1 MSNFLTIHQLVSI
14 PWSNLNRDDTGTPKR
29 LFQGGVLRG
38 QLSSQSIKR
47 AIRVA
52 YENASH
58 DISIRS
64 GNLADLVVKRVLEI
78 EPNFDEKTAQAI
90 AKKVLD
96 SLVKAGENSKIS
108 LWFSG
113 EEIETCAAAIAT
125 GQLTE
130 DKFGKKAGKTESLE
144 TVMEPVIHK
153 HQTGSLAIAAFGRMF
168 ASMGE
173 MSTEA
178 AVAVSPAVSTHQA
191 IIETDFFSTVED
203 NPREED
209 GAGST
214 YLGTGLFTS
223 GCFYRTVTIDRKQLR
238 ESWTG
243 IATEAA
249 RDNLAAMVEALIYSL
264 PRGKKNGTAPY
275 VMPGLLLAEEQS
287 HRVAYDF
294 ETPVRA
300 GKAGGFMENSI
311 SELLKQFESAR
322 SFDPDNFGLTVLSG
336 TAEGLEKF
344 GLGYSNKTDFINQ
357 IVDWILQ

>member
-90 AKKVLD
+90 AKKVLV

-144 TVMEPVIHK
+144 TVMEPV
-153 HQTGSLAIAAFGRMF
+153 
-168 ASMGE
+168 
-173 MSTEA
+173 
-178 AVAVSPAVSTHQA
+178 
-191 IIETDFFSTVED
+191 
-203 NPREED
+203 
-209 GAGST
+209 
-214 YLGTGLFTS
+214 
-223 GCFYRTVTIDRKQLR
+223 DRK
-238 ESWTG
+238 S
-243 IATEAA
+243 
-249 RDNLAAMVEALIYSL
+249 V
-264 PRGKKNGTAPY
+264 
-275 VMPGLLLAEEQS
+275 V
-287 HRVAYDF
+287 
-294 ETPVRA
+294 
-300 GKAGGFMENSI
+300 
-311 SELLKQFESAR
+311 
-322 SFDPDNFGLTVLSG
+322 
-336 TAEGLEKF
+336 
-344 GLGYSNKTDFINQ
+344 
-357 IVDWILQ
+357 